1 MAKKKEQK
9 DMAQE
14 QELRLKF
21 QQKLIEILELGK
33 KKKNMLEYQEI
44 ADFFKDLNL
53 DPEKFEMVIDYL
65 EQNGIDVLKISND
78 DDVDDDI
85 ILDEEDEVEVEKIDL
100 SVPEGV
106 SVEDPVRMYL
116 KEIGKVPLLSADEEI
131 ELAQNMEDGAVATEK
146 INVLKGRIDG
156 ASEEEKAEIKEEIKT
171 LQRDVDKGADAKKR
185 LAEANLR
192 LVVSIA
198 KRYVGR
204 GMLFLD
210 LIQEGNLGLIKAV
223 EKFDYRKGYKFSTY
237 ATWWIRQAITRAIAD
252 QARTIRIP
260 VHMVETINKLIRV
273 SRQLL
278 QELGREP
285 SPEEIA
291 EEMDMSVDR
300 VREIL
305 KISQEPVSLETPI
318 GEEEDS
324 HLGDFI
330 QDDNVP
336 VPADA
341 AAFTL
346 LKEQL
351 IEVLGTLTEREQK
364 VLRLRFGLDDGRART
379 LEEVGK
385 EFNVTRER
393 IRQIEA
399 KALRKLRHPSRSRKL
414 KDYLD

>member
-1 MAKKKEQK
+1 MDEKMEKTTKKTTKAAKSAPAAKDEKMSIEEKKAK
-9 DMAQE
+9 LQE
-14 QELRLKF
+14 KLQELLA
-21 QQKLIEILELGK
+21 LAK
-33 KKKNMLEYQEI
+33 KKKNSLEYQEI
-44 ADFFKDLNL
+44 SEFFKDMEL
-53 DPEKFEMVIDYL
+53 DADEFEKILDFL
-65 EQNGIDVLKISND
+65 ETNNIDVLRIMD
-78 DDVDDDI
+78 DDDIDDDI
-85 ILDEEDEVEVEKIDL
+85 ILDDEDEVEVEKIDL
-100 SVPEGV
+100 SVPDGV
-106 SVEDPVRMYL
+106 SIEDPVRMYL
-116 KEIGKVPLLSADEEI
+116 KEIGKVPLLSAEEEI
-131 ELAQNMEDGAVATEK
+131 EYAKRMEQGD
-146 INVLKGRIDG
+146 
-156 ASEEEKAEIKEEIKT
+156 EE
-171 LQRDVDKGADAKKR
+171 AKKR

-260 VHMVETINKLIRV
+260 VHMVETINKLVRV

-291 EEMDMSVDR
+291 EAMDIPVER
-300 VREIL
+300 VREIQ

-336 VPADA
+336 VPAEA
-341 AAFTL
+341 AASTL

-351 IEVLGTLTEREQK
+351 VEVLGTLTEREQK
-364 VLRLRFGLDDGRART
+364 VLRLRFGMDDGRART
-379 LEEVGK
+379 LEEVGR